1 MIPKHGFCLCCKN
14 NPAFFDNGLCKNCLN
29 YMLEDLNT
37 GDVAMIMSSLCHRL
51 KKKGNKDWEDV
62 ERGLSTWIYGGRK
75 K

>member
-14 NPAFFDNGLCKNCLN
+14 NPSFFDNGLCKNCLN

-37 GDVAMIMSSLCHRL
+37 GDVAMIMSSLMHRL
-51 KKKGNKDWEDV
+51 KKKGDKDYKDV
-62 ERGLSTWIYGGRK
+62 ERGLSSWIYGGRK